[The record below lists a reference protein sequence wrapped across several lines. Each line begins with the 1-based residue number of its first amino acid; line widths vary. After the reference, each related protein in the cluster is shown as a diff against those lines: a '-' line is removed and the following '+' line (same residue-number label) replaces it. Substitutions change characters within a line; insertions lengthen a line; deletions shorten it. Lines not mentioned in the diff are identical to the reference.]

1 MPIFTPFIKRLT
13 ITFCLITILL
23 APIHL
28 VSAQS
33 DEPRLSDLA
42 VELWPDYD
50 RPAMLVLLTATL
62 PEGTTLPAGVTIPLP
77 TGAEV
82 HAVASFNE
90 TGALMS
96 DVDYTIEGDRLS
108 LTTPSNRFRVEYYAP
123 YAADGNEHSYTF
135 NWVSDLIVD
144 QATVV
149 VQQPLAATDMRLTPA
164 AASAVDRG
172 DGQRYHTLAAR
183 SIDPGEPFT
192 VEVAYTVDTP
202 ALSAPTQAPIEATEA
217 LTPAAG
223 SATGIGFDPIWLLV
237 GAGAL
242 ALAGGAWYVGHRQ
255 GRAATRS
262 RKPQP
267 SRPEKK
273 ASSAGKPPTSK
284 STSAKPTAGTA
295 RYCHNCGRQAQA
307 EDTFCRNCGEQLK
320 G

>member
-1 MPIFTPFIKRLT
+1 MP
-13 ITFCLITILL
+13 ILL

-28 VSAQS
+28 AAAQS
-33 DEPRLSDLA
+33 DVTRLSDLA

-62 PEGTTLPAGVTIPLP
+62 PEGTTLPATLAIPLP
-77 TGAEV
+77 DGAEV

-96 DVDYTIEGDRLS
+96 DVDYTIEGGRLS

-123 YAADGNEHSYTF
+123 YNVDGNDHSYTF
-135 NWVSDLIVD
+135 NWISGLAVD
-144 QATVV
+144 QASVV

-164 AASAVDRG
+164 AASAVDRS
-172 DGQRYHTLAAR
+172 DGLRYHTLASRA
-183 SIDPGEPFT
+183 IDPGEPFT

-202 ALSAPTQAPIEATEA
+202 ELSAPAQTTPVENET

-223 SATGIGFDPIWLLV
+223 SATGIGFDPIWLLA

-273 ASSAGKPPTSK
+273 GLVAGKPPASK
-284 STSAKPTAGTA
+284 STPAKPAAGA
-295 RYCHNCGRQAQA
+295 GRYCHNCGRQAQA
-307 EDTFCRNCGEQLK
+307 GDTFCRNCGEQLK
-320 G
+320 